1 MDPEAG
7 IEEEYKL
14 KNDKAF
20 QWKALRL
27 MARKDVSLLSKVSA
41 PNGSIEDAA
50 AAVFGPKEK
59 LKEEIADVMATEP
72 TTEPATEPVPEPL
85 AADDAAMRSEP

>member
-1 MDPEAG
+1 
-7 IEEEYKL
+7 
-14 KNDKAF
+14 
-20 QWKALRL
+20 

-59 LKEEIADVMATEP
+59 LKEELADMMATEP
-72 TTEPATEPVPEPL
+72 TAEPATAAVPATGLPERLRPFWT
-85 AADDAAMRSEP
+85 RVGE